1 MELDAPPGYSPEV
14 FTYRLEWAWLGG
26 RNGFDALL

>member
-1 MELDAPPGYSPEV
+1 MGLEARLGCSPEV
-14 FTYRLEWAWLGG
+14 FTYRLEWAWLGE